1 MVPWPEELKGQE
13 MLRVTVIKS
22 PSKCNTCSE
31 TELIVNEIA
40 QNYKDKVEFKVLT
53 NGTPEVKEFGLVT
66 TPVVALGNKIYSM
79 GKPVIK
85 EKVEGWI
92 KKELAAAAS

>member
-1 MVPWPEELKGQE
+1 MLK
-13 MLRVTVIKS
+13 VTVIKS
-22 PSKCNTCSE
+22 SSKCHTCDE
-31 TELIVNEIA
+31 TEQIVSEIA
-40 QNYKDKVEFKVLT
+40 ERYKNQVECRILV
-53 NGTPEVKEFGLVT
+53 NGTAEVKEFGVVS

-92 KKELAAAAS
+92 KRELSS

>member
-1 MVPWPEELKGQE
+1 
-13 MLRVTVIKS
+13 MLQVTVIKS
-22 PSKCNTCSE
+22 PTNCSTCNE
-31 TELIVNEIA
+31 TEEIVNSLAETYGD
-40 QNYKDKVEFKVLT
+40 NVEFRVLI
-53 NGTPEVKEFGLVT
+53 NGTPEAKPFGLVT

-92 KKELAAAAS
+92 KKELNR